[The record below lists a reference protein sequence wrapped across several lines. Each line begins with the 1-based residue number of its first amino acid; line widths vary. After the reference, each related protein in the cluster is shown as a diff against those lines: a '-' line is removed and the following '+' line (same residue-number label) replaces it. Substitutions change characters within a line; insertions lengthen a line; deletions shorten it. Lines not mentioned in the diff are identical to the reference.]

1 MLFWS
6 NIMQWVNH
14 LLVLHKFRSR
24 IAWFERDRWSF
35 VLYSCGG
42 YHGNAQRLFAV
53 QTRSARGTP
62 ALQALRWDVPSGPGY
77 MISTDTDTNTLARS
91 GAQCNEMLVISC
103 CGVVCLMSPAVK
115 KRKEKKL
122 GRCPAV
128 QFSPWDMNLR
138 GPLLCWVHKGWLMVL
153 AADVCLLAV
162 RAKSL
167 LITSCRFKA
176 NL

>member
-115 KRKEKKL
+115 KRKEKNWDD
-122 GRCPAV
+122 V
-128 QFSPWDMNLR
+128 QLSSSLR
-138 GPLLCWVHKGWLMVL
+138 EIWTSVAPCCAEYTRAGWWCWLQMF
-153 AADVCLLAV
+153 ACLLSEQ
-162 RAKSL
+162 RA
-167 LITSCRFKA
+167 C
-176 NL
+176 